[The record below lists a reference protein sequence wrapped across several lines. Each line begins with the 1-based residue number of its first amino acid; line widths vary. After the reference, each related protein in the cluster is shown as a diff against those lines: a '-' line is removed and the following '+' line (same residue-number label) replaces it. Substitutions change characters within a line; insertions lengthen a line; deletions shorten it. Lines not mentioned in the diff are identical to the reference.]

1 VAQLAIS
8 TAALYH
14 HEKSQQ
20 YELNMSFKKVQSI
33 FGARRAFT
41 SGFPTIA
48 AIFSISLALFG
59 CQTAP
64 QPANAIPSIQP
75 IAPSDALTREKEDL
89 SIAARPSHLDATRYW
104 DQGAQ
109 DPLRELVAQTP
120 EQLNARVPLRANPKI
135 VILQYHNIV
144 YGRTGG
150 EYNRDLYN
158 FEHDLVFLRNR
169 TRVIGIDDLPNIK
182 SGAMKLITDTSII
195 TFDDGDLSIYAIVFP
210 LLKEYDI
217 KATFF
222 VISDFVGTVGYVNW
236 SQLKE
241 MSEYRNANGEKLF
254 TIGSHSVDHRQ
265 FDQIPA
271 SQIPRELANSKSAIE
286 RNIGSAVSFFALPFG
301 AGAGRKDIIDA
312 AISAGYLG
320 IRTST
325 KGVVAPGKMDLYN
338 LPAFYMSNERA
349 DILAQQIYSLLGR

>member
-1 VAQLAIS
+1 MFAV
-8 TAALYH
+8 
-14 HEKSQQ
+14 
-20 YELNMSFKKVQSI
+20 
-33 FGARRAFT
+33 
-41 SGFPTIA
+41 
-48 AIFSISLALFG
+48 FSVVFLLVG
-59 CQTAP
+59 CQTNQRMVSQTTPMLLNSQSDNVAS
-64 QPANAIPSIQP
+64 QQEDPSI
-75 IAPSDALTREKEDL
+75 ATS
-89 SIAARPSHLDATRYW
+89 SSHLDATRYW
-104 DQGAQ
+104 DQDAQ
-109 DPLRELVAQTP
+109 DPLRELVMQTP
-120 EQLNARVPLRANPKI
+120 EQLAARVPVRANPKI

-169 TRVIGIDDLPNIK
+169 TRIIGIEDLPAIK
-182 SGAMKLITDTSII
+182 SGALKLTTDVSII

-210 LLKEYDI
+210 LLKKYDI

-222 VISDFVGTVGYVNW
+222 IISDFVGTVGYVNW

-241 MSEYRNANGEKLF
+241 MSEYRNASGEKLF
-254 TIGSHSVDHRQ
+254 TIGSHSVDHKQ

-271 SQIPRELANSKSAIE
+271 SQVPLELANSKSAIE
-286 RNIGSAVSFFALPFG
+286 RNIGTAVSFFALPFG
-301 AGAGRKDIIDA
+301 AGVGRKDIISA

-325 KGVVAPGKMDLYN
+325 KGVATPSTMDLYN